1 MIKENMT
8 VHKALSELKVLDKR
22 INDKISQIVV
32 CATNKHSNTKVNGVS
47 IDDCKK
53 QMKEQY
59 QSVLDLIKR
68 RNAIKTAL
76 SNSNAKTKLTVSG
89 NEYTIAQ
96 AIEMKRSGIQQ
107 MKEVLSRLSSQYNN
121 CQRQIATS
129 QQQISDAAEKYVVGL
144 YGNKEKATSEEAK
157 STYNLYVEQNSLDF
171 VDAIGV
177 SDEVK
182 RIDDEISAFESDIDS
197 AISVSNATTVVEVEY

>member
-1 MIKENMT
+1 MT
-8 VHKALSELKVLDKR
+8 VHKALSELKILDKR
-22 INDKISQIVV
+22 IYDKIASVTV
-32 CATNKHSNTKVNGVS
+32 CTTNKHSNSKIGGVS
-47 IDDCKK
+47 IEDCKK

-76 SNSNAKTKLTVSG
+76 SDSNAKTKLSVSG
-89 NEYTIAQ
+89 VDYTIAQ

-107 MKEVLSRLSSQYNN
+107 LKEVLAKISGQYNK
-121 CQRQIATS
+121 CQRQIADS

-157 STYNLYVEQNSLDF
+157 STYNLYVEQNSIDF
-171 VDAIGV
+171 VDAV
-177 SDEVK
+177 SVSEEVK
-182 RIDDEISAFESDIDS
+182 RLDNEISAFESEVDS
-197 AISVSNATTVVEVEY
+197 AISVSNATTVVDVEY

>member
-1 MIKENMT
+1 MIKETMT

-22 INDKISQIVV
+22 IYEKISAVTV
-32 CATNKHSNTKVNGVS
+32 CATNKHSNSKVNGLS

-59 QSVLDLIKR
+59 QSVLDLINR

-76 SNSNAKTKLTVSG
+76 SDSNAKTKLVVSG
-89 NEYTIAQ
+89 KEYTIAQ

-107 MKEVLSRLSSQYNN
+107 LKEVLSKLSGQYNN
-121 CQRQIATS
+121 CQRQIVAS
-129 QQQISDAAEKYVVGL
+129 QQQISDAAEKYVIGL
-144 YGNKEKATSEEAK
+144 YGNKEKANSDEAK
-157 STYNLYVEQNSLDF
+157 ATYNLYIEQNSLDF
-171 VDAIGV
+171 VDAVGV

-182 RIDDEISAFESDIDS
+182 RIDDEVSAFESDVDS
-197 AISVSNATTVVEVEY
+197 AISVSNATTVIEVEY